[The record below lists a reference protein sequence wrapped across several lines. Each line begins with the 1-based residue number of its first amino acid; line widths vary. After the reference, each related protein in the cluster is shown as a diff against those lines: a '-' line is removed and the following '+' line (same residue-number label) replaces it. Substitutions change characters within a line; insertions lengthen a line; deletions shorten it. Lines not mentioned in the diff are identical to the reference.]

1 MGRELGG
8 ELAPGFMFAL
18 EKGARR
24 GHRYGDVVVLVASAV
39 DDIEQV
45 ALLARC
51 FVLPRPPRGAF
62 EFDGHRVSL
71 AVLDSA
77 PTGIIIPFS
86 GSDSTYTGVQILGAS
101 SR

>member
-24 GHRYGDVVVLVASAV
+24 LHRYGDVVVPVASAV

-51 FVLPRPPRGAF
+51 FVLPRTPRGAF
-62 EFDGHRVSL
+62 EFNVIEYS
-71 AVLDSA
+71 
-77 PTGIIIPFS
+77 FS
-86 GSDSTYTGVQILGAS
+86 SWTVRTRHCPSCLTPLT
-101 SR
+101 R

>member
-45 ALLARC
+45 ALLAR
-51 FVLPRPPRGAF
+51 FHVPRAGP
-62 EFDGHRVSL
+62 S
-71 AVLDSA
+71 S
-77 PTGIIIPFS
+77 
-86 GSDSTYTGVQILGAS
+86 STVIE
-101 SR
+101 